1 MKIASFPGAHL
12 PRVSTSDQAGLYSP
26 ARWSRAREPA
36 RWSRAREL
44 GQAERGEHVGRR
56 RVHRVFGALLHHEG
70 VNVGKPGPG
79 QGCGE
84 GR

>member
-26 ARWSRAREPA
+26 ARWSRAREL
-36 RWSRAREL
+36 R
-44 GQAERGEHVGRR
+44 QAERGEHIGRR

-70 VNVGKPGPG
+70 VKLGKPGLG